1 MADVSYESEAYR
13 KQLPSWQLVDDVYV
27 GDRSWLD
34 DSGAAIKTT
43 AKTRR
48 YLPQEP
54 GETEAQYCLRATR
67 SHFSDRFSQAVKDF
81 VGVIFNNGASLEG
94 VPPEILKHWANLDG
108 NGMGG
113 DRLCAL
119 VGLQVLRRGH
129 SFLMID
135 FPTLNESVVS
145 LADMDASSR
154 HPIWVPIAPQQI
166 INWRY
171 KRVGN
176 RQQLT
181 MVVIRSSAVVPD
193 ADGFGETKKTFY
205 TVFTPGLF
213 ECYEPIKGSDGKTV
227 YRLDTRRSGVMGR
240 RVRGQMV
247 PFDYIPLVCLYGG
260 DRTGFFESNPTLLSL
275 AKLNITHYQVKSDH
289 RQKMHYCSFPTPIR
303 IGGDGSDLMIGP
315 RTVIDVP
322 LGGGFT
328 WSEPN
333 SNSLGMSR
341 QEILDIEE
349 EMNFLGTNY
358 LAKPSDRQAAMTS
371 VIQASKIESQ
381 LYLFASDLAQG
392 ITEALAYHA
401 AYLGLPYGGRVA
413 LDTKFFRDLA
423 SDPQL
428 LQVLLQLRANE
439 DVTRGEIRGYMTR
452 KKILELNNES
462 Q

>member
-13 KQLPSWQLVDDVYV
+13 KQLPHWQLVDDVYM
-27 GDRSWLD
+27 GDRAWLEHSID
-34 DSGAAIKTT
+34 AVKVTQ
-43 AKTRR
+43 KTRL

-54 GETEAQYCLRATR
+54 GETDSQYSLRVTR

-94 VPPEILKHWANLDG
+94 VPDEMMRHWANLDG

-119 VGLQVLRRGH
+119 IGLQVLRRGH
-129 SFLMID
+129 SFVMVD
-135 FPTLNESVVS
+135 FPALDESVVS
-145 LADMDASSR
+145 LADADAAHR
-154 HPIWVPIAPQQI
+154 HPIWTPIAPQQI

-171 KRVGN
+171 RRVGN

-193 ADGFGETKKTFY
+193 DSGFGETCKTFY

-227 YRLDTRRSGVMGR
+227 YQLRTERSGVMGR
-240 RVRGQMV
+240 RVRGQLV

-260 DRTGFFESNPTLLSL
+260 DRTGFYESNPTLLSL

-341 QEILDIEE
+341 QEVRDIEE
-349 EMNFLGTNY
+349 EMDLLGTNY
-358 LAKPSDRQAAMTS
+358 LSKPADRQAAQTS

-401 AYLGLPYGGRVA
+401 AYLGLPYGGRVV

-439 DVTRGEIRGYMTR
+439 DVSRAEIRGYMGQ